1 MVCPHGCGVIDPR
14 FHLRRWMMLPEGHG
28 LYPSH
33 ASLRGYIHFFNLDT
47 GKFVRVKLPV
57 FNDHCVLDSAEG
69 LLVMQRDED
78 TAIRLFHPFTGDVVD
93 LPPLV
98 TLVPH
103 INPDLPGA
111 FHPMQKFHYL
121 RGEDH
126 VGSSLPPPKLIATI
140 SIDKLTRPL
149 CLVECDSQILVTGY
163 TDSSLSR
170 MLVNRL
176 ADLTLEKLISIRS
189 IGDKALFLN
198 NERSLS
204 VSSNG
209 ALPTVVSTTIV
220 QTSPKDGSLTQYHLS
235 TDTWSRPMDGCI
247 LSGPVFGPCCLIYH
261 IYTCCKREFWNK
273 GQLYNRKKGCK
284 WQVKGKWRLGKG
296 A

>member
-121 RGEDH
+121 RG
-126 VGSSLPPPKLIATI
+126 VCA
-140 SIDKLTRPL
+140 
-149 CLVECDSQILVTGY
+149 
-163 TDSSLSR
+163 
-170 MLVNRL
+170 
-176 ADLTLEKLISIRS
+176 A
-189 IGDKALFLN
+189 F
-198 NERSLS
+198 S
-204 VSSNG
+204 VSATG
-209 ALPTVVSTTIV
+209 AITIM
-220 QTSPKDGSLTQYHLS
+220 LALH
-235 TDTWSRPMDGCI
+235 RMGCVAFAT
-247 LSGPVFGPCCLIYH
+247 P
-261 IYTCCKREFWNK
+261 RD
-273 GQLYNRKKGCK
+273 Q
-284 WQVKGKWRLGKG
+284 
-296 A
+296 